1 MSVRWKSEEAAI
13 VSGAHCAPYL
23 PDNGYFTGND
33 VISIP
38 VTSEL
43 FILPKSG
50 HGSAVSCAIYL
61 GRDTAVP
68 CPRLSFRLRRI

>member
-1 MSVRWKSEEAAI
+1 M
-13 VSGAHCAPYL
+13 VSGAQCAPYKL
-23 PDNGYFTGND
+23 IT
-33 VISIP
+33 VILEETIGVILIP
-38 VTSEL
+38 IASEL
-43 FILPKSG
+43 ILPKLG